1 MRRPGGPAA
10 RRGEPT
16 GGVRRPIAAACFFAL
31 AAAACAGDGDGG
43 AVVPLPAVV
52 PATTA
57 AVPSTTLPDPEPL
70 TTGTTKAPVTTTTA
84 ASFVHYETIGR
95 SVRGRPILA
104 ATFGDG
110 PVRVLVLGGIHGDER
125 AAVDNGPVL
134 AAHLA
139 ETVPEG
145 ITVRFVV
152 DANPDG
158 TAAATRRNTNGVD
171 LNRNWPTEDFRGGD
185 DHGPSPLSE
194 PETMALAA
202 EITAFGPD
210 AIVAIHAAWN
220 GPFVNFDGPADDPA
234 EAGARAAATIDPRWR
249 VEPEVDWPTPGSMGT
264 HFGREGGLPVIT
276 IEADRTD
283 RAVEARPALQ
293 AAVDAVLEHLGG

>member
-1 MRRPGGPAA
+1 
-10 RRGEPT
+10 
-16 GGVRRPIAAACFFAL
+16 VRRPIAAACFFAL
-31 AAAACAGDGDGG
+31 AAAACTGGDGA
-43 AVVPLPAVV
+43 AVPPPTAV
-52 PATTA
+52 PATTVA
-57 AVPSTTLPDPEPL
+57 APSTTLPDPEPS
-70 TTGTTKAPVTTTTA
+70 TTGTTAAPVTTTAT
-84 ASFVHYETIGR
+84 SSVHYETIGR

-158 TAAATRRNTNGVD
+158 TAAATRRNANGVD
-171 LNRNWPTEDFRGGD
+171 LNRNWPTEDFHGGD

-194 PETMALAA
+194 PETVALAA
-202 EITAFGPD
+202 EITAFGPE

-220 GPFVNFDGPADDPA
+220 GPFVNFDGPADDLA
-234 EAGARAAATIDPRWR
+234 EAGAGAAAAIDPRWR
-249 VEPEVDWPTPGSMGT
+249 VEPDVDWPTPGSMGT
-264 HFGREGGLPVIT
+264 HFGRDAGLPVIT

-283 RAVEARPALQ
+283 RSVEARPALQ